1 MAKKKYTVTYER
13 DEDGWWVAHV
23 KGVKGCH
30 TQGKNIAQARKRI
43 RECLGLFIGNTADSV
58 VLVDEVKLP
67 PDARRILDQIRK
79 SMKML
84 DEVGKTH
91 RELMRK
97 FAKGVTKKGYS
108 LQDAGELLD
117 VSRQRVHQILNT

>member
-23 KGVKGCH
+23 KGVNGCH
-30 TQGKNIAQARKRI
+30 TQGKNLAQARKRI
-43 RECLGLFIGNTADSV
+43 RECLGLFIGDAADSV
-58 VLVDEVKLP
+58 NLFDEVKLP
-67 PDARRILDQIRK
+67 PDARRILEQIGK

-84 DEVGKTH
+84 NEVGKTH

-97 FAKGVTKKGYS
+97 FAEGVTSKGYS

>member
-43 RECLGLFIGNTADSV
+43 RECLGLFIGNAADSV
-58 VLVDEVKLP
+58 ILVDEVTLP

-84 DEVGKTH
+84 DEVGKNH

-97 FAKGVTKKGYS
+97 FAEGVTRKGYS